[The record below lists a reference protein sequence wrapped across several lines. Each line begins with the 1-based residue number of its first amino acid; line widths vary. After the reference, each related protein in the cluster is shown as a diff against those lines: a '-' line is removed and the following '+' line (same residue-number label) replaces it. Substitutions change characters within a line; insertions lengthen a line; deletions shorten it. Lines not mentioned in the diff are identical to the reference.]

1 MPNFFVNP
9 NSKILLFNMAFLLGA
24 GYQKIVTVTAIT
36 KQMFLKPT
44 LKKRETILVSFVGVK
59 NNFTRFG
66 GLKNV

>member
-1 MPNFFVNP
+1 
-9 NSKILLFNMAFLLGA
+9 MAFLLGA